1 MFGFS
6 IQKLA
11 ILIIIVVT
19 VWYAFKIFGKRRE
32 LRDKESNY
40 TNNRQLQIIFLI
52 SVLGIIVVAIIWAI
66 KTYF

>member
-6 IQKLA
+6 IPKLA

-52 SVLGIIVVAIIWAI
+52 SALGIIVVAVIWAI